1 MFERFSKEARAA
13 VVEAQQ
19 VARSTASR
27 SIDSRHVLVA
37 LAEADGPASRALHAV
52 GVDPRAVAVS
62 LRDDLR
68 AGGLDAEALTSL
80 GVDLGAVRERTDA
93 VFGEGA
99 LDRVGRK
106 TPKGHIPFTA
116 DAKKALELA
125 LREAIRLKD
134 TGIQGGHLLLGIVR
148 ADSPAARALQAA
160 GVDVAALRSAVE
172 QQRPAA

>member
-13 VVEAQQ
+13 VVEAQH
-19 VARSTASR
+19 VARATSSR

-37 LAEADGPASRALHAV
+37 LAEADGPASRAL
-52 GVDPRAVAVS
+52 RAVEIDPDAVAAS

-68 AGGLDAEALTSL
+68 AAGLDPQALASL
-80 GVDLGAVRERTDA
+80 GVDLDAVRERTDA

-99 LDRVGRK
+99 LDRVARK
-106 TPKGHIPFTA
+106 TPKGHIPFTP
-116 DAKKALELA
+116 DAKKSLELA

-134 TGIQGGHLLLGIVR
+134 NGIHGGHLLLGILR
-148 ADSPAARALQAA
+148 ADSPAGRALQAA
-160 GVDVAALRSAVE
+160 GADVAALRTAVE